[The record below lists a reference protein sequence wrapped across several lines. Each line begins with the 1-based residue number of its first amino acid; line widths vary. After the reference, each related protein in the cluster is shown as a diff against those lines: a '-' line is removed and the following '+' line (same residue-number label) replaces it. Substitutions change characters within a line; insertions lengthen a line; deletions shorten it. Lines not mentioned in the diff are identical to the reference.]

1 METKIISQ
9 KKNPFL
15 DREEILISIK
25 SDIAPSYDDVKK
37 AVKKEESLTVIK
49 RINSNFG
56 KNVFN
61 AEVVVYGSIESKNKI
76 ETIPKKIRKKIEA
89 ERKEK
94 EAEAK
99 ATEEAKSKEAVSDIS
114 EEKVE

>member
-15 DREEILISIK
+15 DREEILMEIK
-25 SDIAPSYDDVKK
+25 SNVAPSFEDVRKAIGKDENLTVVKK
-37 AVKKEESLTVIK
+37 VEG
-49 RINSNFG
+49 NFG
-56 KNVFN
+56 RHIFN
-61 AEVVVYGSIESKNKI
+61 AEIVLYNSTKSKDKI

-94 EAEAK
+94 EAAEVKARVAKEA
-99 ATEEAKSKEAVSDIS
+99 EEKSKEKT
-114 EEKVE
+114 E